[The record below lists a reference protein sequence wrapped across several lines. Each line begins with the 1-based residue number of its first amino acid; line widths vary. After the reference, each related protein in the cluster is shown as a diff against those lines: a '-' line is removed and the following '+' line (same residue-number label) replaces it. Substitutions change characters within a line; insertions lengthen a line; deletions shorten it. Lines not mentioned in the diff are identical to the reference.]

1 MVPNIWDQWSLALI
15 ITLALVLAFFI
26 PMLYSI
32 RETYFAKDKQTQDEN
47 E

>member
-1 MVPNIWDQWSLALI
+1 MIPDTLNQWSLALI
-15 ITLALVLAFFI
+15 VTLALVLAFFI

-32 RETYFAKDKQTQDEN
+32 RETYFAKDKQSQDEN

>member
-1 MVPNIWDQWSLALI
+1 MIPDNLNQWSLAI
-15 ITLALVLAFFI
+15 VITFALVLAFFI

-32 RETYFAKDKQTQDEN
+32 RETYFAKDNQSQEEN

>member
-1 MVPNIWDQWSLALI
+1 MIPDNLNQWSFAII

-32 RETYFAKDKQTQDEN
+32 RETYFAKDKQSHDEN

>member
-1 MVPNIWDQWSLALI
+1 MFPDTLNQWSLALI
-15 ITLALVLAFFI
+15 ITLALTLSFFI

-32 RETYFAKDKQTQDEN
+32 RETYFAKDNQSQDEN